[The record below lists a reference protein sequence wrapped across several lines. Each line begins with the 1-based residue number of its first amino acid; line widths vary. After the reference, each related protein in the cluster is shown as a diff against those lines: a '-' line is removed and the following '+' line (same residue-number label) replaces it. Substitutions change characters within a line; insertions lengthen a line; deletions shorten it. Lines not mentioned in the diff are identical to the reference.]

1 MRIRIVATVAL
12 AALAA
17 SAHAAE
23 LSTSALHPTAVDASG
38 VIAGA
43 FPASKTAYYFTVAV
57 KPGELLTQIA
67 FDGRPGANKSIDFA
81 LLNAEG
87 RSAATYWTHGEG
99 VADERTRSFPIDASG
114 TQTFRVELE
123 GPPTAQ
129 YRIELGG
136 SALAKA
142 SPDAVAASAPS
153 RSLRAPT
160 PVPADGVISGALPG
174 TDKQATFYFVV
185 DVKAGDMLSQ
195 ITAQSREGADKSLS
209 LELLREDAS
218 GGESY
223 WVHGSA
229 PVEEKTRSF
238 PIDKGGKQIIRL
250 VVSGPESGSYKVE
263 LGGTAIAQRS
273 PADAS
278 AMASQTA
285 R

>member
-1 MRIRIVATVAL
+1 MRIQIVATVAL

-17 SAHAAE
+17 SAQAAE
-23 LSTSALHPTAVDASG
+23 LSTSALHPTSVDASG
-38 VIAGA
+38 VIAGG
-43 FPASKTAYYFTVAV
+43 FPASKTAYYFTVDV

-114 TQTFRVELE
+114 TQAFRVELE

-136 SALAKA
+136 SALANA
-142 SPDAVAASAPS
+142 SPAVAASVPS

-223 WVHGSA
+223 WVHGSG

-250 VVSGPESGSYKVE
+250 VVSGPESGSFKVE
-263 LGGTAIAQRS
+263 LGGTAIAQRGLAS
-273 PADAS
+273 AS
-278 AMASQTA
+278 AMAAQTA
-285 R
+285 P